1 MPSKD
6 QKKLD
11 QSILKLK
18 RVLAIRDVV
27 EKFVAEY
34 NHERDANQVSVR
46 LESLDKINKEFHHAQ
61 GEMEMIDSDHFEEH
75 IEVRTAF
82 ENRYCVLKG
91 FLLSKQ
97 KSNQPMMTMIGS
109 FGQQSAASFHHRL
122 PKIDLPKFSGDESR
136 WISFRDNFISMIHS
150 NDDIPTVNKL
160 HYLLQSLEEEAKKPF
175 ESVDIQA
182 DNYASTWDALL
193 KRYDNK
199 RFLKRTVSRLV
210 RSTSNEQG
218 IRRRSQHI
226 SRRVSASCEGS
237 GQAGEPVIHWDTPL
251 IFILSKKLDASTLRA
266 WEHETRQKDEV
277 RYDELIDFLSQHIRM
292 LKSVAS
298 DLQQRS
304 LSTSIKVAGPSTK
317 KTPAFKSVANPAT
330 AEVISNVQLCP
341 ACSQNHQLHQC
352 PTFNELSISQR
363 RELVVQ
369 RSLCRNCFR
378 LGHQARVC
386 RSRFSCRTCQARH
399 HTMLHENVAVS
410 NSTTTPIET
419 STISAQQPNLS
430 TPVIAGT
437 SGSAHP
443 PEVSMAIQSKHSTV
457 LLETVSLF
465 IVDYNGRRF
474 PVRALLDSASMSN
487 FITKKLANDL
497 GIRRTSVDVTVA
509 GLGESVKKVKRQITA
524 TIESKTSSFSTT
536 LEFLVMRKPTASLP
550 TVLINTAAW
559 NMPNVRL
566 ADPHFNIPSMIDI
579 IIGGECYH
587 EIHTGSRLSI
597 GDGLPLLVDTRF
609 GWTVSGKTT
618 TNPTVAP
625 PVCYL
630 STVDPVDQSPIYSE
644 EEKQCEEFYATT
656 TTRTHDG
663 RYVVRLPRSDNPQ
676 VTLGQSRQI
685 ATRRFYSLE
694 RRLERDTALKS
705 SYHNFIEEY
714 LRLGHMRKL
723 DFVDDDSPHC
733 YLPHHPV
740 VKESSTTTKL
750 RVVFDAS
757 CKTSSG
763 MSLNDTLLVGPVVQQ
778 NLDSIIIRFR
788 FHAIAIVADVE
799 KMYRQI
805 LHSPV
810 DQRFLRILFR
820 RQPSD
825 PLDTYELLTVTYGT
839 ASAPFLATR
848 TLQQLARDE
857 GENSPKAV
865 EAVVEDFYVDDLLT
879 GEDNLA
885 SAVENIKK

>member
-97 KSNQPMMTMIGS
+97 KSNQPMMSSTMIGS

-199 RFLKRTVSRLV
+199 RFLKKELFRGLFDLPVMNKESAADLNTLV
-210 RSTSNEQG
+210 DEFQ
-218 IRRRSQHI
+218 
-226 SRRVSASCEGS
+226 RRVKAL
-237 GQAGEPVIHWDTPL
+237 AKLGEPVIHWDTPL

-363 RELVVQ
+363 REFVVQ

-487 FITKKLANDL
+487 FITK
-497 GIRRTSVDVTVA
+497 SW
-509 GLGESVKKVKRQITA
+509 Q
-524 TIESKTSSFSTT
+524 TIS
-536 LEFLVMRKPTASLP
+536 
-550 TVLINTAAW
+550 
-559 NMPNVRL
+559 
-566 ADPHFNIPSMIDI
+566 
-579 IIGGECYH
+579 
-587 EIHTGSRLSI
+587 
-597 GDGLPLLVDTRF
+597 
-609 GWTVSGKTT
+609 
-618 TNPTVAP
+618 
-625 PVCYL
+625 
-630 STVDPVDQSPIYSE
+630 
-644 EEKQCEEFYATT
+644 
-656 TTRTHDG
+656 
-663 RYVVRLPRSDNPQ
+663 
-676 VTLGQSRQI
+676 
-685 ATRRFYSLE
+685 
-694 RRLERDTALKS
+694 
-705 SYHNFIEEY
+705 
-714 LRLGHMRKL
+714 
-723 DFVDDDSPHC
+723 
-733 YLPHHPV
+733 
-740 VKESSTTTKL
+740 
-750 RVVFDAS
+750 
-757 CKTSSG
+757 
-763 MSLNDTLLVGPVVQQ
+763 
-778 NLDSIIIRFR
+778 
-788 FHAIAIVADVE
+788 
-799 KMYRQI
+799 
-805 LHSPV
+805 
-810 DQRFLRILFR
+810 
-820 RQPSD
+820 
-825 PLDTYELLTVTYGT
+825 
-839 ASAPFLATR
+839 ASAELA
-848 TLQQLARDE
+848 
-857 GENSPKAV
+857 
-865 EAVVEDFYVDDLLT
+865 
-879 GEDNLA
+879 
-885 SAVENIKK
+885 